1 MALELAGEADPWGKV
16 PVGTVGGSHGHTGQA
31 SRRSG
36 STSAQDAQGTPS
48 VDRTAQLKKRQMSV
62 SLLVAWL
69 GYTDAHSQLGEPRT
83 ATGWLSNLC
92 VASCLEL
99 TCGLGRFC
107 DHRQRCGS
115 CCCCCCCS
123 RRTVAQAEKRDD
135 QRELHRGD
143 NGASCEERLYIGV
156 RRDRDRDR

>member
-1 MALELAGEADPWGKV
+1 MALELAGEAEPWGKV

-31 SRRSG
+31 SQRSG

-83 ATGWLSNLC
+83 ATGWLSNVC
-92 VASCLEL
+92 VASYIWSSPVDWVVSA
-99 TCGLGRFC
+99 TTAGVAVTAAAAAAAAAARVGLWLRLK
-107 DHRQRCGS
+107 RETTSAS
-115 CCCCCCCS
+115 CIGA
-123 RRTVAQAEKRDD
+123 T
-135 QRELHRGD
+135 
-143 NGASCEERLYIGV
+143 NGASCEERLAT
-156 RRDRDRDR
+156 

>member
-69 GYTDAHSQLGEPRT
+69 GYSDAHSQLGEPRT
-83 ATGWLSNLC
+83 VTGWLSVFFEIYAWPVL
-92 VASCLEL
+92 VWSSL

-107 DHRQRCGS
+107 DHRRRCG
-115 CCCCCCCS
+115 CC
-123 RRTVAQAEKRDD
+123 
-135 QRELHRGD
+135 
-143 NGASCEERLYIGV
+143 
-156 RRDRDRDR
+156 